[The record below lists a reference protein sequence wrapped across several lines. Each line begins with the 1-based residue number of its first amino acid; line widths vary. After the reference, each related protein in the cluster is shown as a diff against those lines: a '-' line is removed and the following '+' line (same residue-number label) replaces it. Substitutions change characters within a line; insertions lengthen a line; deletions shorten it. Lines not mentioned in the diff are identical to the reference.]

1 MLDLKFFYESIILI
15 MGNTPSSE
23 EGFDKDKFIEEQKK
37 IIREQNEQI
46 QKLAMIA
53 EENTATIPDH
63 APQANP
69 KRSKKSQKPK
79 INPYHELR
87 IGQTYD
93 ESSLKKAYLSRA
105 LETHPDRGGSQEEFQ
120 RVTVSYKALMIKLRN
135 ESNSHEHNELRD
147 NSSGFRE
154 QQVSDNY
161 QNREYKDMSQNFD
174 SNVFN
179 QIYEENR
186 MEDVHDQG
194 YEKWMK
200 ENESSTEDI
209 IHNTSLTK
217 DNFNNEFSKHKHK
230 QMRKQGTELK
240 KYSEPMEDISYK
252 NKSSIMVLGREK
264 VDDFSGESGGL
275 SFRDYKD
282 AYTNTFLVSGET
294 VDPRRPKD
302 LKGTQRERENVSYEM
317 TEKDMEI
324 YALKKIKEEKEEEL
338 RIQRLSERDQTAA
351 TMYDRVHQRML
362 GQ

>member
-1 MLDLKFFYESIILI
+1 

-46 QKLAMIA
+46 QKLATIA
-53 EENTATIPDH
+53 EENTATTIPYH

-79 INPYHELR
+79 INPYLELR

-105 LETHPDRGGSQEEFQ
+105 LESHPDRGGSQEEFQ

-135 ESNSHEHNELRD
+135 ERNAHEHNELRD
-147 NSSGFRE
+147 NSNDFRE

-161 QNREYKDMSQNFD
+161 QNREYKDISQNFD

>member
-1 MLDLKFFYESIILI
+1 MNLLLI

-37 IIREQNEQI
+37 IILEQNEQI
-46 QKLAMIA
+46 QKLANITEA
-53 EENTATIPDH
+53 NTAIPDNGEPINH
-63 APQANP
+63 

-79 INPYHELR
+79 INPYLELR

-105 LETHPDRGGSQEEFQ
+105 LETHPDRGGTQEEFQ

-186 MEDVHDQG
+186 MDDVHDQG